1 MVITTTDEYSNRDYK
16 EGDYP
21 TFNDIEYQAEI
32 ETYLEKNPLARVAL
46 KSIMRN
52 TKGDISKVL
61 QNVDDDDTS
70 KDLYYKLKGVP
81 IPNKGYIFPG
91 KPEDFQQYSE
101 EEKNN
106 SAIVRVK
113 LSSLDPKKQKTLTGH
128 ELGHY
133 GLRVLLDEGR
143 IDKKLFDKLQLA
155 DEKIP
160 DINKEEA
167 LMHKLSSR
175 DDFNAG
181 TTNIGF
187 VSNAYSNTLDSIAE
201 DYLSGI
207 ANEDLGYAKGGD
219 TMPMEQQME
228 MFAVGGL
235 DDDGLSRDPVSGNE
249 IPPGSMAN
257 EVRDDVDA
265 KLSDGEYVVPANV
278 VRFFGV
284 KFFEDLRTQAMQGLG
299 AMEANGRIG
308 GEPVP
313 SDMPMQD
320 QMAEIQPDVSDEEMQ
335 MLQGLMNEGGYVSGY
350 ANGGTVPKDVDLE
363 NPTPFNPSPFLTV
376 GGSYL
381 SPNNP
386 NVTPDPNLPPTTMP
400 VTPSPESGISF
411 VTMVN
416 PATGEIQVVQFMGGN
431 PVDANA
437 YNQLLSSGY
446 FIQGSPELSQYKQQ
460 QAQDNRESDEQAGGD
475 KPKTVEDLLQS
486 TLYGSINLGPSGQIL
501 GSVIDKAFPTASN
514 QDVIDY
520 IIDTGEFPPS
530 GRGLRDT
537 SQPRMGNG
545 EYPFQYHTEGPLA
558 GTIIRDNSSP
568 RNVAKEQVDYLKEAM
583 RLQKQNTDKKGKIN
597 YKGYRNSLIK
607 NGQLM
612 KSGLTTKA
620 VSYKDWYKDWDG
632 KTKTKTYEPPTL
644 TVGSAEDLANRR
656 LNVRDPSG
664 TKFTNYEYDAEGNN
678 LTVKGRKD
686 LLDDVETRYKDVLP
700 DGLGSRLTPDEVDDA
715 IKSSAPTT
723 VDSDFSNDNNNNNEN
738 NTASPSNPNV
748 GNVDKTV
755 DSFENTAGGKFM
767 NKGGLLKKPTKKKT
781 KKKTKKY

>member
-1 MVITTTDEYSNRDYK
+1 M
-16 EGDYP
+16 
-21 TFNDIEYQAEI
+21 AM
-32 ETYLEKNPLARVAL
+32 EK
-46 KSIMRN
+46 
-52 TKGDISKVL
+52 
-61 QNVDDDDTS
+61 
-70 KDLYYKLKGVP
+70 
-81 IPNKGYIFPG
+81 
-91 KPEDFQQYSE
+91 
-101 EEKNN
+101 
-106 SAIVRVK
+106 
-113 LSSLDPKKQKTLTGH
+113 
-128 ELGHY
+128 
-133 GLRVLLDEGR
+133 
-143 IDKKLFDKLQLA
+143 
-155 DEKIP
+155 
-160 DINKEEA
+160 
-167 LMHKLSSR
+167 
-175 DDFNAG
+175 
-181 TTNIGF
+181 
-187 VSNAYSNTLDSIAE
+187 
-201 DYLSGI
+201 
-207 ANEDLGYAKGGD
+207 
-219 TMPMEQQME
+219 QME
-228 MFAVGGL
+228 MFALGGL

-257 EVRDDVDA
+257 EVRDDVEA
-265 KLSDGEYVVPANV
+265 RLSDGEYVVPANV

-284 KFFEDLRTQAMQGLG
+284 KFFEDLRTQAMRGLG

-320 QMAEIQPDVSDEEMQ
+320 QMAEIQPDVSEDEMQ
-335 MLQGLMNEGGYVSGY
+335 MLQSMMNKGGYIQGY
-350 ANGGTVPKDVDLE
+350 AHGGSHSEPIDFEEEAANRYPADLSRFFTPGGTYMTSE
-363 NPTPFNPSPFLTV
+363 NL
-376 GGSYL
+376 
-381 SPNNP
+381 
-386 NVTPDPNLPPTTMP
+386 TPDPNEPRLPTP
-400 VTPSPESGISF
+400 VDPGPSPESGISF

-416 PATGEIQVVQFMGGN
+416 PATGEIQLVQFMGGN

-437 YNQLLSSGY
+437 YNQLLSNGY

-460 QAQDNRESDEQAGGD
+460 QAQDNRESDLQMGGD
-475 KPKTVEDLLQS
+475 KPKSVEDLLQS

-656 LNVRDPSG
+656 LGVRDPSG

-723 VDSDFSNDNNNNNEN
+723 VDSDFSNDNNNNNNNNEN

>member
-1 MVITTTDEYSNRDYK
+1 M
-16 EGDYP
+16 
-21 TFNDIEYQAEI
+21 AM
-32 ETYLEKNPLARVAL
+32 EK
-46 KSIMRN
+46 
-52 TKGDISKVL
+52 
-61 QNVDDDDTS
+61 
-70 KDLYYKLKGVP
+70 
-81 IPNKGYIFPG
+81 
-91 KPEDFQQYSE
+91 
-101 EEKNN
+101 
-106 SAIVRVK
+106 
-113 LSSLDPKKQKTLTGH
+113 
-128 ELGHY
+128 
-133 GLRVLLDEGR
+133 
-143 IDKKLFDKLQLA
+143 
-155 DEKIP
+155 
-160 DINKEEA
+160 
-167 LMHKLSSR
+167 
-175 DDFNAG
+175 
-181 TTNIGF
+181 
-187 VSNAYSNTLDSIAE
+187 
-201 DYLSGI
+201 
-207 ANEDLGYAKGGD
+207 
-219 TMPMEQQME
+219 QME
-228 MFAVGGL
+228 MFALGGL

-257 EVRDDVDA
+257 EVRDDVEA
-265 KLSDGEYVVPANV
+265 RLSDGEYVVPANV

-284 KFFEDLRTQAMQGLG
+284 KFFEDLRTQAMRGLG

-320 QMAEIQPDVSDEEMQ
+320 QMAQTQNPISEDEMQ
-335 MLQGLMNEGGYVSGY
+335 MLQSMMNKGGYIQGY
-350 ANGGTVPKDVDLE
+350 AHGGSHSEPIDFEEEAANRYPADLSRFFTPGGTYMTSE
-363 NPTPFNPSPFLTV
+363 NL
-376 GGSYL
+376 
-381 SPNNP
+381 
-386 NVTPDPNLPPTTMP
+386 TPDPNKPSVPTP
-400 VTPSPESGISF
+400 VDPGPSPESGISF

-416 PATGEIQVVQFMGGN
+416 PATGEIQLVQFMGGN

-437 YNQLLSSGY
+437 YNQLLSNGY

-460 QAQDNRESDEQAGGD
+460 QAQDNRESDLQMGGD
-475 KPKTVEDLLQS
+475 KPKSVEDLLQS

-723 VDSDFSNDNNNNNEN
+723 VDSDFSNDNNNNNNNNEN

>member
-1 MVITTTDEYSNRDYK
+1 M
-16 EGDYP
+16 
-21 TFNDIEYQAEI
+21 
-32 ETYLEKNPLARVAL
+32 
-46 KSIMRN
+46 
-52 TKGDISKVL
+52 
-61 QNVDDDDTS
+61 
-70 KDLYYKLKGVP
+70 
-81 IPNKGYIFPG
+81 
-91 KPEDFQQYSE
+91 
-101 EEKNN
+101 
-106 SAIVRVK
+106 
-113 LSSLDPKKQKTLTGH
+113 
-128 ELGHY
+128 
-133 GLRVLLDEGR
+133 
-143 IDKKLFDKLQLA
+143 
-155 DEKIP
+155 
-160 DINKEEA
+160 
-167 LMHKLSSR
+167 
-175 DDFNAG
+175 
-181 TTNIGF
+181 
-187 VSNAYSNTLDSIAE
+187 
-201 DYLSGI
+201 
-207 ANEDLGYAKGGD
+207 
-219 TMPMEQQME
+219 
-228 MFAVGGL
+228 
-235 DDDGLSRDPVSGNE
+235 
-249 IPPGSMAN
+249 
-257 EVRDDVDA
+257 
-265 KLSDGEYVVPANV
+265 
-278 VRFFGV
+278 
-284 KFFEDLRTQAMQGLG
+284 
-299 AMEANGRIG
+299 
-308 GEPVP
+308 
-313 SDMPMQD
+313 
-320 QMAEIQPDVSDEEMQ
+320 
-335 MLQGLMNEGGYVSGY
+335 
-350 ANGGTVPKDVDLE
+350 
-363 NPTPFNPSPFLTV
+363 
-376 GGSYL
+376 
-381 SPNNP
+381 
-386 NVTPDPNLPPTTMP
+386 
-400 VTPSPESGISF
+400 
-411 VTMVN
+411 
-416 PATGEIQVVQFMGGN
+416 
-431 PVDANA
+431 
-437 YNQLLSSGY
+437 
-446 FIQGSPELSQYKQQ
+446 
-460 QAQDNRESDEQAGGD
+460 GGD
-475 KPKTVEDLLQS
+475 KPKSVEDLLQS

-568 RNVAKEQVDYLKEAM
+568 RNVAKEQVAYLKEAM

-723 VDSDFSNDNNNNNEN
+723 VDSDFSNDNNNNNNNNEN

-781 KKKTKKY
+781 KKY

>member
-1 MVITTTDEYSNRDYK
+1 M
-16 EGDYP
+16 
-21 TFNDIEYQAEI
+21 
-32 ETYLEKNPLARVAL
+32 
-46 KSIMRN
+46 
-52 TKGDISKVL
+52 
-61 QNVDDDDTS
+61 
-70 KDLYYKLKGVP
+70 
-81 IPNKGYIFPG
+81 
-91 KPEDFQQYSE
+91 
-101 EEKNN
+101 
-106 SAIVRVK
+106 AI
-113 LSSLDPKKQKTLTGH
+113 
-128 ELGHY
+128 
-133 GLRVLLDEGR
+133 
-143 IDKKLFDKLQLA
+143 
-155 DEKIP
+155 
-160 DINKEEA
+160 
-167 LMHKLSSR
+167 
-175 DDFNAG
+175 
-181 TTNIGF
+181 
-187 VSNAYSNTLDSIAE
+187 
-201 DYLSGI
+201 
-207 ANEDLGYAKGGD
+207 
-219 TMPMEQQME
+219 EQQMQL
-228 MFAVGGL
+228 FALGGL
-235 DDDGLSRDPVSGNE
+235 DDDGMSRDPVSGNT
-249 IPPGSMAN
+249 IPAGSMAN

-313 SDMPMQD
+313 SAMPMQD
-320 QMAEIQPDVSDEEMQ
+320 QMANSSEELSEQDMA
-335 MLQGLMNEGGYVSGY
+335 MLQNIMNEGGDVRGY
-350 ANGGTVPKDVDLE
+350 AHGGYHDPVNDPQ
-363 NPTPFNPSPFLTV
+363 PIPQSIPSSVYPLTQ
-376 GGSYL
+376 YA
-381 SPNNP
+381 SPGASTMNP
-386 NVTPDPNLPPTTMP
+386 NLNPYINPLGTGEALETPAAEK
-400 VTPSPESGISF
+400 PEL

-416 PATGEIQVVQFMGGN
+416 PATGDIQVVQFIGGN
-431 PVDANA
+431 PVNEAA
-437 YNQLLSSGY
+437 YNKLISNGF
-446 FIQGSPELSQYKQQ
+446 FIQGSPELAAYKQK

-486 TLYGSINLGPSGQIL
+486 TLYGSINLGPGASIL

-520 IIDTGEFPPS
+520 IIETGEFPPS

-568 RNVAKEQVDYLKEAM
+568 RNVAKEKVAYLKEAM

-597 YKGYRNSLIK
+597 YKGYQTSLIK
-607 NGQLM
+607 NGQLI

-620 VSYKDWYKDWDG
+620 VSSKDWYETWDG
-632 KTKTKTYEPPTL
+632 KTKTKKYEPPTL
-644 TVGSAEDLANRR
+644 TVGSAEDLANKR

-723 VDSDFSNDNNNNNEN
+723 VDSDFSNDNNNNNNNEITSGPSVGYDKPTSKEN
-738 NTASPSNPNV
+738 
-748 GNVDKTV
+748 K
-755 DSFENTAGGKFM
+755 AGGRFM
-767 NKGGLLKKPTKKKT
+767 NKGGLIKKPK